1 MGMLAETAI
10 FYYYFSLLTK
20 ENKQLFSV
28 SVCSKQTEVC
38 HFQFPFFRKQTEVEV
53 FR

>member
-10 FYYYFSLLTK
+10 FDYHFSLLTK
-20 ENKQLFSV
+20 ENKQLFPV

-38 HFQFPFFRKQTEVEV
+38 HFQYSFFRKQTKVAV